1 MSPTQMLPNRAS
13 QREFR
18 TSAGANAEEDVES
31 EAAAVAA
38 LQESARRSS
47 FAGLFTPHIS
57 ISSMSISDV
66 QSSSFFGIGMSNFMI
81 LFRFGTARCSMFIH
95 KTRTE
100 S

>member
-66 QSSSFFGIGMSNFMI
+66 QSSSFGIGMSNFMI

>member
-1 MSPTQMLPNRAS
+1 MSPTQLLPNRAL
-13 QREFR
+13 QRDFR
-18 TSAGANAEEDVES
+18 TSAEQREHVEP
-31 EAAAVAA
+31 EAAAVAT

-81 LFRFGTARCSMFIH
+81 LFRFGSARCSTGFH
-95 KTRTE
+95 AQDPD
-100 S
+100 